1 VEQHRRNIID
11 DIIIFHLTTDFR
23 PDADV
28 PTVFFRFRFVGIFL
42 LVRFL
47 QANVDIVVI
56 VISVVVTVDG
66 VWLMVYGVWCLGQDE
81 LSRYCCGK
89 LGALPYTQPMWVW
102 QGVAQPSSVC
112 NSLLL
117 FICIVFL
124 AVGTVSDAPLE
135 INVNAFCHNISEKTR
150 KENNKSKKSLKQ
162 IEQ

>member
-1 VEQHRRNIID
+1 VLELEQQRRNIID

-23 PDADV
+23 PDADADADV

-47 QANVDIVVI
+47 RANVDI
-56 VISVVVTVDG
+56 ISVEVTVDC
-66 VWLMVYGVWCLGQDE
+66 VWCLGQDE

-89 LGALPYTQPMWVW
+89 LSALPYTQHTMWVW

-150 KENNKSKKSLKQ
+150 KEKKK
-162 IEQ
+162 